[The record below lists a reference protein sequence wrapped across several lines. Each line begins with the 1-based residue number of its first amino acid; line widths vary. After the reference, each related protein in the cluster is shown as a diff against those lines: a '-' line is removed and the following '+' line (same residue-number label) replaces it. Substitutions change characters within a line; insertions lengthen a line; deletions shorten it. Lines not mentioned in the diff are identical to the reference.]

1 MIHKPYCFFWKKSE
15 FKKEKVK
22 ESTTTKKYQ
31 TKRKRKITMYSL
43 PSNVALGLF
52 DLDSPTTEL

>member
-1 MIHKPYCFFWKKSE
+1 
-15 FKKEKVK
+15 VK